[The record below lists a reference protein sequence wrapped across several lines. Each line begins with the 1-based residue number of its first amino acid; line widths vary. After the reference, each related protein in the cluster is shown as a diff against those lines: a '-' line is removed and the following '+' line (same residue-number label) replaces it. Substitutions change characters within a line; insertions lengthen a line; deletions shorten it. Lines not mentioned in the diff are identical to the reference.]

1 MANET
6 DAVIRRP
13 VTYNELL
20 MERFLRD
27 RMYKLYWRTRDGQ
40 KITLSSLSDAHLD
53 RIIAFI
59 DRNREAAEHLEDCD
73 ILDKDYMS

>member
-27 RMYKLYWRTRDGQ
+27 RMYKLYWKTRDGQ

-73 ILDKDYMS
+73 ILSKDYTE